1 MIFPYHQVVHIIL
14 FHFLSFFCLK
24 LKKSIF
30 IIYIDF
36 FFAKSRHNQSFLTY
50 ANTKLI
56 TTHKIATHTMN
67 AITVQNVQDNIDVV
81 VAIQSSNISLT
92 AQVIVD
98 ACDTQVIK

>member
-1 MIFPYHQVVHIIL
+1 
-14 FHFLSFFCLK
+14 
-24 LKKSIF
+24 
-30 IIYIDF
+30 
-36 FFAKSRHNQSFLTY
+36 
-50 ANTKLI
+50 
-56 TTHKIATHTMN
+56 MN